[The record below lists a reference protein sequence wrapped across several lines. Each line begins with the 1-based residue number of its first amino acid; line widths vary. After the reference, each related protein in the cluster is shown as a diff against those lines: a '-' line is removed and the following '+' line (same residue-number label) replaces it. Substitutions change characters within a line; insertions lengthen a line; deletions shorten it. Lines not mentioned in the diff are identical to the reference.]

1 MHKILSILFILF
13 ALSVSALFAQTKR
26 VHATGCWEIANITP
40 EAARSKAIED
50 AKNNALQNA
59 GISEFFAVMNTSS
72 VSDSLNHFVSSSS
85 SEFSGEITNFK
96 IVKEQILTEEKHL
109 FYTVDIDAVIRIREN
124 KRDLEFDAYIEG
136 IKEVPYQDGE
146 NFSFSIRP
154 TKTCYVRVFWFDE
167 AGKGNI
173 VYPNPAEPSQQLC
186 FNEHNFFPITQDY
199 KIRKE
204 TQEPIESISVIF
216 ILTKKDVP
224 YTRKMTLE
232 DFHQWV
238 LSVPSDQR
246 ILKFYNI
253 HIIH

>member
-72 VSDSLNHFVSSSS
+72 VSDRLNHFVSSSS

-136 IKEVPYQDGE
+136 I
-146 NFSFSIRP
+146 
-154 TKTCYVRVFWFDE
+154 
-167 AGKGNI
+167 
-173 VYPNPAEPSQQLC
+173 
-186 FNEHNFFPITQDY
+186 
-199 KIRKE
+199 RK
-204 TQEPIESISVIF
+204 
-216 ILTKKDVP
+216 L
-224 YTRKMTLE
+224 R
-232 DFHQWV
+232 
-238 LSVPSDQR
+238 
-246 ILKFYNI
+246 
-253 HIIH
+253 

>member
-1 MHKILSILFILF
+1 M
-13 ALSVSALFAQTKR
+13 
-26 VHATGCWEIANITP
+26 
-40 EAARSKAIED
+40 
-50 AKNNALQNA
+50 
-59 GISEFFAVMNTSS
+59 
-72 VSDSLNHFVSSSS
+72 
-85 SEFSGEITNFK
+85 
-96 IVKEQILTEEKHL
+96 
-109 FYTVDIDAVIRIREN
+109 
-124 KRDLEFDAYIEG
+124 
-136 IKEVPYQDGE
+136 
-146 NFSFSIRP
+146 
-154 TKTCYVRVFWFDE
+154 
-167 AGKGNI
+167 
-173 VYPNPAEPSQQLC
+173 YPNPAEPSQQLC

>member
-72 VSDSLNHFVSSSS
+72 VSDRLNHFVSSSS

-146 NFSFSIRP
+146 NFSFFIRP